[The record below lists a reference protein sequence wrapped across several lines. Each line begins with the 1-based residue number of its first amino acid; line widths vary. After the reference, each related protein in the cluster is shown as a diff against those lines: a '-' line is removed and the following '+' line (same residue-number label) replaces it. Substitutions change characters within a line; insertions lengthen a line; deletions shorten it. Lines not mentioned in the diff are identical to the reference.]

1 MLCPLCNVEMKLIPA
16 GVSKTSH
23 KPYGAFYSC
32 PECKNTLNT
41 EGIEVPKREVIMQPV
56 PVRVNGNDPYVDGKK
71 ENTILMCR
79 KDLMV
84 AVLDNLGGSTEID
97 KVAIIFNQLWE
108 TIIK

>member
-56 PVRVNGNDPYVDGKK
+56 PVDKNGK
-71 ENTILMCR
+71 NTDTMLLSYA
-79 KDLMV
+79 KDLV
-84 AVLDNLGGSTEID
+84 IAEIATLDEPITDRVLKYYKILKAG
-97 KVAIIFNQLWE
+97 L
-108 TIIK
+108 